1 MINKKLIYIS
11 IFSFSWA
18 LKIFFNKIAL
28 SKGVNPVAL
37 ISQAVFVSV
46 LILTVYMLVKNKSE
60 IKHLNIDIY
69 KELFLRLYLLFSF

>member
-46 LILTVYMLVKNKSE
+46 LILTVYM
-60 IKHLNIDIY
+60 
-69 KELFLRLYLLFSF
+69 